1 MSDASLPPSAAP
13 RAIFVSYSHDDA
25 AAARRIAAALRDAG
39 LEVWFDENE
48 LRSGDTWDAK
58 IKQQIRDCALFM
70 PVISQNTQRRREG
83 YFRLEWHLAEERSRL
98 IARGTP
104 FLVPVVIDDTAER
117 GALVPEVFLSVQWTR
132 LREGEA
138 SAAFGERAKQLLTG
152 EM

>member
-1 MSDASLPPSAAP
+1 MSDASASPPAAP

-25 AAARRIAAALRDAG
+25 AVARRLTEALRAAG

-58 IKQQIRDCALFM
+58 IKQQIRDCALFL

-104 FLVPVVIDDTAER
+104 FLVPVVIDDVAER
-117 GALVPEVFLSVQWTR
+117 GAIVPEVFLSVQ
-132 LREGEA
+132 
-138 SAAFGERAKQLLTG
+138 
-152 EM
+152 